1 METKGSGP
9 GRLCGIGTTLTGGE
23 GTPGQVGGGGMGKDL
38 EERTSALLGWEAG
51 RQLASLEQKV
61 LVENLE
67 MRLELSAEA

>member
-1 METKGSGP
+1 
-9 GRLCGIGTTLTGGE
+9 
-23 GTPGQVGGGGMGKDL
+23 MGKDL

>member
-1 METKGSGP
+1 M
-9 GRLCGIGTTLTGGE
+9 
-23 GTPGQVGGGGMGKDL
+23 GGGGGGTCKDL

-67 MRLELSAEA
+67 MRLELLAEA